1 MERIAMHIAL
11 YRSWRPQSFRDM
23 VGQQHI
29 IRTLQNALKEG
40 RLSHAYLFS
49 GPRGTGK
56 TSAAKILAKAVNC
69 QLGPVEEPCN
79 ECESCRRI
87 TEGSLMDVVE
97 IDAAS
102 NNGVDEI
109 RDLREKVRYAPTEVR
124 HKVYIIDE
132 VHMLSIGAFNAL
144 LKTLEEPPPH
154 VIFILA
160 TTESYKLPATI
171 ISRCQRFDFRRVGL
185 EDQMS
190 RIRYISEQEG
200 FTIEKAAL
208 EYIAR
213 LSEGGM
219 RDALSLLDQISAYA
233 GKQITYETVLAIT
246 GGLGSDQFGQLAAA
260 ILDENIPAALDLIHQ
275 WMQEGK
281 SPDKCVENLMYY
293 FRDLLM
299 IRMMPDAGSVT
310 ERIMDAAGYRSLA
323 ERFAKTEL
331 FQAIETLNHYHS
343 EMKYSSQAR
352 TLLEIAVMKLCSK
365 GATAS
370 QEIASDGSAPAA
382 PSADVGHLTQRIS
395 QLEQQLAKLEKS
407 GIGSAAAG
415 NTVDFKPAVRGD
427 GPRPSSGGAV
437 RKVKLD
443 PFLKDGQSEWFKQ
456 VQAKWSQVL
465 GQVKTRK
472 ITVHAWLI
480 DGEPLAATDDAV
492 LVGFKSAMHRETT
505 EKPANKELIELVLSE
520 LLKQPVKMSTV
531 MLNEWNEALKHK
543 DPGIAAAAEPLEL
556 VHEEPGKHREE
567 WINEA
572 IELFGDQLVTIKD
585 EV

>member
-1 MERIAMHIAL
+1 MHIAL
-11 YRSWRPQSFRDM
+11 YRSWRPQSFQDM

-69 QLGPVEEPCN
+69 QLGPTIEPCN
-79 ECESCRRI
+79 ECEACRRI

-102 NNGVDEI
+102 NNGVEEI

-132 VHMLSIGAFNAL
+132 VHMLTTGAFNAL

-160 TTESYKLPATI
+160 TTEPYKLPVTI

-185 EDQMS
+185 EDQVS
-190 RIRYISEQEG
+190 RIRHISEQEG
-200 FTIEKAAL
+200 FEIENDAL

-233 GKQITYETVLAIT
+233 GKQITYEAVLAIT
-246 GGLGSDQFGQLAAA
+246 GGLGSEQFGRLAAA
-260 ILDENIPAALDLIHQ
+260 ILDEDIPSALDLIHGF
-275 WMQEGK
+275 MQEGK
-281 SPDKCVENLMYY
+281 SPDKCMENLMYY

-299 IRMMPDAGSVT
+299 IRMMPDASSVT

-323 ERFAKTEL
+323 ERFAKAEL

-365 GATAS
+365 GTAS
-370 QEIASDGSAPAA
+370 ASESEGENQTVPAA
-382 PSADVGHLTQRIS
+382 TSPDIRHLTQRLA
-395 QLEQQLAKLEKS
+395 QLEQTLANLERN
-407 GIGSAAAG
+407 GIGSAASGGVESPRSAI
-415 NTVDFKPAVRGD
+415 RGD
-427 GPRPSSGGAV
+427 GPRPASGGGAV

-443 PFLKDGQSEWFKQ
+443 PFLKDTQSDWFKQ
-456 VQAKWSQVL
+456 IQAKWSQVL
-465 GQVKTRK
+465 GQVKTKK

-505 EKPANKELIELVLSE
+505 EKPANKELIEQVLSE
-520 LLKQPVKMSTV
+520 TLKQPVKMSTV
-531 MLNEWNEALKHK
+531 MLSEWNEALKQR

-556 VHEEPGKHREE
+556 IHEEPGKHKEE

-572 IELFGDQLVTIKD
+572 IELFGDNLVTIKD